1 MDANARFRHILSAA
15 TRLCGVRLLWKEHS
29 MWSCRRAVLIPM
41 ALLLAGCMAATP
53 TPRTASPDEVA
64 TRRVGLPASLPAMK
78 AFPATRG
85 TRPIRANSL
94 IMGDFL
100 DLSFQLESGRPLP
113 VLSRFEGPISVTV
126 AGRAP
131 ARMQADLDQLLG
143 RLRQEAGINIRRK
156 AGASSGQITIEMVPK
171 RTLQRHVPHAAC
183 FVAPNVAG
191 WDDYLR
197 HRGSARTDW
206 IQMRQRTQ
214 MTVVIPPDV
223 SPQEMRD
230 CLHEEIA
237 QALGPVNDL
246 YRLENSVFN
255 DDNFH
260 TVLTGFDM
268 LILRIYYAPELHSGM
283 SRAEARQRLP
293 GILKRLNPTGGTGTP
308 RVTPPTP
315 PAWKR
320 AIADAL
326 GPRKPFAQRKAAALR
341 AVSIARQKGW
351 QGNRLAFSLYA
362 LGQIH
367 IQSDSQLAFAA
378 FQEANALY
386 RERAGTDVHAAHIG
400 VQMAAYTL
408 SAGQLDQAIAIVNR
422 HLPAVRQA
430 QNASLLATLLMI
442 KAEALDRQG
451 KTSDAARRRLDSLG
465 WARYGFGSNAQVG
478 ARLREIAA
486 IAPGSAG

>member
-1 MDANARFRHILSAA
+1 
-15 TRLCGVRLLWKEHS
+15 
-29 MWSCRRAVLIPM
+29 MWSCRPSFLIPAAFM
-41 ALLLAGCMAATP
+41 LAGCMASVSSTHESTP
-53 TPRTASPDEVA
+53 GSHVQRGTRVDDVA
-64 TRRVGLPASLPAMK
+64 TRRASLPAKLPAMK

-85 TRPIRANSL
+85 AHPIRSNSL

-143 RLRQEAGINIRRK
+143 RLRQEAGISIHR
-156 AGASSGQITIEMVPK
+156 GVGTSGGRITIELIPK
-171 RTLQRHVPHAAC
+171 HKLQKHVPHAAC

-191 WDDYLR
+191 WADYLR
-197 HRGSARTDW
+197 HRGSERTDW
-206 IQMRQRTQ
+206 TRMRQRTQ
-214 MTVVIPPDV
+214 MTVIIPSDV

-268 LILRIYYAPELHSGM
+268 LILRAFYAPDLRSGM
-283 SRAEARQRLP
+283 SRAEVANHLP
-293 GILKRLNPTGGTGTP
+293 AVLKRLNPAGGSGTP
-308 RVTPPTP
+308 RHTPPTP
-315 PAWKR
+315 TAWKN

-326 GPRKPFAQRKAAALR
+326 GHGKAITQRQAAALR
-341 AVSIARQKGW
+341 AVSIARQRGW
-351 QGNRLAFSLYA
+351 QDNRLAFSLFA
-362 LGQIH
+362 MGQLH
-367 IQSDSQLAFAA
+367 IQSDSQTAFAA
-378 FQEANALY
+378 FQEANAIY
-386 RERAGTDVHAAHIG
+386 RDRTGTDLHAAHIG
-400 VQMAAYTL
+400 VQMAAYAL
-408 SAGQLDQAIAIVNR
+408 SAGHMDQAIATVNR
-422 HLPAVRQA
+422 HLPAVQQA
-430 QNASLLATLLMI
+430 QNAALLATLMMI
-442 KAEALDRQG
+442 KAEALDRKG
-451 KTSDAARRRLDSLG
+451 LTSDAARLRLDSLG
-465 WARYGFGSNAQVG
+465 WARYGFGSNAQVE

-486 IAPGSAG
+486 IASG

>member
-1 MDANARFRHILSAA
+1 MR
-15 TRLCGVRLLWKEHS
+15 
-29 MWSCRRAVLIPM
+29 SCRHLFLIPTVF
-41 ALLLAGCMAATP
+41 LLAGCMAAVP
-53 TPRTASPDEVA
+53 SPNKNAPDSHVQRGTHVDDVA
-64 TRRVGLPASLPAMK
+64 TRRVSLPATLPAMK

-85 TRPIRANSL
+85 TRPIRSNSL

-131 ARMQADLDQLLG
+131 ARMQADLDQLLT
-143 RLRQEAGINIRRK
+143 RLRHEAGINIRRG
-156 AGASSGQITIEMVPK
+156 AGSSGGRITIEMIPK
-171 RTLQRHVPHAAC
+171 RNLQRHVPHAAC

-206 IQMRQRTQ
+206 TRMQQRTQ
-214 MTVVIPPDV
+214 MTVVIPSDV

-268 LILRIYYAPELHSGM
+268 LILRTYYAPDLRTGM
-283 SRAEARQRLP
+283 SRAEVAQHLP
-293 GILKRLNPTGGTGTP
+293 SILKRLNPAGGAGTP
-308 RVTPPTP
+308 RLTPPTP
-315 PAWKR
+315 AAWKR
-320 AIADAL
+320 AISDAL
-326 GPRKPFAQRKAAALR
+326 GHGKPIKARQAAALR

-351 QGNRLAFSLYA
+351 QGNRLAFSLFA
-362 LGQIH
+362 MGQLH
-367 IQSDSQLAFAA
+367 IQSDSKLAFAA
-378 FQEANALY
+378 FKDAETIY
-386 RERAGTDVHAAHIG
+386 RDRAGTDLHAAHIG
-400 VQMAAYTL
+400 VQMAAYAL
-408 SAGQLDQAIAIVNR
+408 SAGHLDQAIATINT

-430 QNASLLATLLMI
+430 QNAALLATLMMI
-442 KAEALDRQG
+442 KAEALDRKG
-451 KTSDAARRRLDSLG
+451 NASDAARLRLDSLG

-486 IAPGSAG
+486 IAPSSAR

>member
-1 MDANARFRHILSAA
+1 
-15 TRLCGVRLLWKEHS
+15 
-29 MWSCRRAVLIPM
+29 MWSCRPSFLIPTAFM
-41 ALLLAGCMAATP
+41 LAGCMASVSSTHESVP
-53 TPRTASPDEVA
+53 GSHVQRGTRVEDVAS
-64 TRRVGLPASLPAMK
+64 RRVSLPANLPAMK
-78 AFPATRG
+78 TFPTAKTP
-85 TRPIRANSL
+85 RPIQSNSL
-94 IMGDFL
+94 IIGDFL

-126 AGRAP
+126 TGRAP
-131 ARMQADLDQLLG
+131 ARMQADLDQLLV
-143 RLRQEAGINIRRK
+143 RLRQEAGINIHRRN
-156 AGASSGQITIEMVPK
+156 GASGGRITIELIPK
-171 RTLQRHVPHAAC
+171 RKLQKYVPHAAC

-191 WDDYLR
+191 WADYVR

-206 IQMRQRTQ
+206 TRMRQRTQ
-214 MTVVIPPDV
+214 MTVIIPSDV

-268 LILRIYYAPELHSGM
+268 LILRAFYAPDLRSGM
-283 SRAEARQRLP
+283 SRAEVAHRLP
-293 GILKRLNPTGGTGTP
+293 AVLERLNPVGGTGTP
-308 RVTPPTP
+308 RLTPPTP
-315 PAWKR
+315 TAWKR

-326 GPRKPFAQRKAAALR
+326 GHGKTTKQRQAAALR

-351 QGNRLAFSLYA
+351 QGNRLAFSLFA
-362 LGQIH
+362 MGQLHIH
-367 IQSDSQLAFAA
+367 SDSKLAFAA
-378 FQEANALY
+378 FQDAESIY
-386 RERAGTDVHAAHIG
+386 RDRVGTDLHTAHIG
-400 VQMAAYTL
+400 VQMAAYAL
-408 SAGQLDQAIAIVNR
+408 SAGNLDQTIATVNR

-430 QNASLLATLLMI
+430 QNAALLSTLMMI
-442 KAEALDRQG
+442 KAEALDRKG
-451 KTSDAARRRLDSLG
+451 LTNDAARLRLDSLG